1 MPLKIQHQMAET
13 VMEVLD
19 KKAKLKFYELNHT
32 MAEALREEIIK
43 DTGHPKLKAK
53 CLDLIS
59 KLRVEQAVLNV
70 TKTGKAPY
78 VATPTSK
85 PHTKEYDEN
94 GKEILSLDDN
104 GQIRVGH
111 GVEEIKELVNQGLVK
126 QTYKKTTHG
135 GTTAVGS
142 GLGQM
147 QLDPKTVKQ
156 LEAAA
161 DDAVKKTSSQMPSG
175 TQQ

>member
-1 MPLKIQHQMAET
+1 MSLESYVEKYMPLKIQHQMAET

-70 TKTGKAPY
+70 TKTGKAAY

-85 PHTKEYDEN
+85 PHTREYDEN
-94 GKEILSLDDN
+94 GKEILTLDDN
-104 GQIRVGH
+104 G
-111 GVEEIKELVNQGLVK
+111 
-126 QTYKKTTHG
+126 
-135 GTTAVGS
+135 
-142 GLGQM
+142 
-147 QLDPKTVKQ
+147 
-156 LEAAA
+156 
-161 DDAVKKTSSQMPSG
+161 
-175 TQQ
+175 